1 MPESRSPASSGSG
14 GHRSTLRAD
23 CERCFGLCCVAPA
36 FSTSADFAISKDAGH
51 PCPNLQ
57 PDFRCGIH
65 ARLRQRGFPGCAVYD
80 CFGAGQKV
88 AQVTFGGQDWRR
100 SPGIAEQMFRVF
112 TIMRQLHELLWY
124 LGEALT
130 LPAARPLYPEL
141 SRALEETERLTRGSP
156 DALEELDAAAYRQ
169 DTNTLLR
176 RASELARAGPRS
188 PDTDLAGA
196 DLAGADL
203 AGADLAG
210 KDLTDADLRSA
221 SLRGACLIGADLGGA
236 DLTRADLTG
245 ADLRGASLR
254 DADLTGT
261 IFLTQSQLDAANGDA
276 STRLP
281 PSLISPAHWL
291 PSQTSATR

>member
-156 DALEELDAAAYRQ
+156 DALEEMLQKLSTDPQVGEISVLAHSLGNWVALEALRQ
-169 DTNTLLR
+169 MSIRNHGLSR
-176 RASELARAGPRS
+176 
-188 PDTDLAGA
+188 
-196 DLAGADL
+196 
-203 AGADLAG
+203 
-210 KDLTDADLRSA
+210 K
-221 SLRGACLIGADLGGA
+221 IGAVML
-236 DLTRADLTG
+236 
-245 ADLRGASLR
+245 
-254 DADLTGT
+254 
-261 IFLTQSQLDAANGDA
+261 AAPDVDVDVFRTEIAAPDHPLMKGFGSPGKPMVI
-276 STRLP
+276 ST
-281 PSLISPAHWL
+281 L
-291 PSQTSATR
+291 PSSVHLRTEWSPSSVR

>member
-1 MPESRSPASSGSG
+1 LPEPRSPASSGSG
-14 GHRSTLRAD
+14 GQRSSLRAD

-36 FSTSADFAISKDAGH
+36 FSASADFAISKDAGR

-57 PDFRCGIH
+57 RDFRCGIH

-130 LPAARPLYPEL
+130 LPAARPLYREL

-156 DALEELDAAAYRQ
+156 DALVELDGAAYRQ
-169 DTNTLLR
+169 DTNALLR
-176 RASELARAGPRS
+176 RASQLARAGPRGK
-188 PDTDLAGA
+188 DF
-196 DLAGADL
+196 DL

-210 KDLTDADLRSA
+210 KDLRDADLRGA

-254 DADLTGT
+254 GADLTGT
-261 IFLTQSQLDAANGDA
+261 IFLAQSQLDAANGDA

-281 PSLISPAHWL
+281 PSLTRPAHWP